1 MTARRIALIGCGG
14 MGSLHAGTLHR
25 QVPELLCCDPIPE
38 RAAAL
43 ARHVGGSAH
52 GDLDEVLEAGPDAAV
67 VTTPTSTHPEVVCRL
82 ILAGVPTFC
91 EKPLAMT
98 LADTQALGRLADA
111 HDVALQVGFH
121 RRFDPGY
128 EAVRARIARGDA
140 GRVNLVRAGTH
151 EEPERA
157 VPVSASGTVLR
168 DLLIHDFDAV
178 RFVTGTDVVAVTTAG
193 VEGHS
198 GVGDGHDWPAVAAI
212 LELTDGA
219 LAVVTGG
226 RPNPPGYDA
235 RIEVCGARGA
245 FAAGLDDRT
254 PLHARG
260 PGSPAPYRDFRDR
273 FPDAYANEVTSFL
286 AVIGGAEN
294 RCPWTEAYEALRI
307 SVAAERSLL
316 ERRRVELHDVP

>member
-1 MTARRIALIGCGG
+1 MTARRVALIGCGG

-25 QVPELLCCDPIPE
+25 HGVRLLCCDPIPE
-38 RAAAL
+38 RATAL
-43 ARHVGGSAH
+43 AADVGASAH
-52 GDLDEVLEAGPDAAV
+52 ADLDEVLEARPDAAV
-67 VTTPTSTHPEVVCRL
+67 VTTPTSTHPEVVRRL

-98 LADTQALGRLADA
+98 LADTESLGRLADA
-111 HDVALQVGFH
+111 QDVVVQVGFH

-128 EAVRARIARGDA
+128 EAVRARISRGDA
-140 GRVNLVRAGTH
+140 GRVNLIRAGTH

-198 GVGDGHDWPAVAAI
+198 GVGVGQDWPAAAAI
-212 LELTDGA
+212 LEMADGA

-226 RPNPPGYDA
+226 RPDPPGYDA
-235 RIEVCGARGA
+235 RIEVHGSHGA
-245 FAAGLDDRT
+245 FAAGLDART
-254 PLHARG
+254 PLHAGG
-260 PGSPAPYRDFRDR
+260 PGAPRPYVHFRDR
-273 FPDAYANEVTSFL
+273 FPQAYANEIMAFL
-286 AVIGGAEN
+286 GLVDGGEN
-294 RCPWTEAYEALRI
+294 RCPWVDAYEALRI
-307 SVAAERSLL
+307 SVAAEQSLL
-316 ERRRVELHDVP
+316 ERRRVAL